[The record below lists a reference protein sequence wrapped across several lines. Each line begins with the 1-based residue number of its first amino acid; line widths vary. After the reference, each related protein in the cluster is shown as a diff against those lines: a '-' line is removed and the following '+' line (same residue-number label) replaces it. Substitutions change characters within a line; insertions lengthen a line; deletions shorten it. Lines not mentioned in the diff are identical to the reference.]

1 MRDQNRNP
9 GGRQS
14 KVAYLLWK
22 WAGISRDDIAEVLE
36 VHPTEISRWFSG
48 ARQANAAALVETV
61 LWLRGHNPDL
71 INDTDTAELAANELA
86 DLQLAFQALRLCEAA
101 YVERTPG
108 AVSRW

>member
-48 ARQANAAALVETV
+48 ARPANAAALVDTV
-61 LWLRGHNPDL
+61 LWLRGHNPDV
-71 INDTDTAELAANELA
+71 IHETDTDELAPAELA
-86 DLQLAFQALRLCEAA
+86 DLRLAFQALRLCEAA

>member
-71 INDTDTAELAANELA
+71 INETDTAELAAGELA

>member
-48 ARQANAAALVETV
+48 ARQATAAALVETV
-61 LWLRGHNPDL
+61 LWLRGQNPDL
-71 INDTDTAELAANELA
+71 INEPDTAERAAAELA

>member
-71 INDTDTAELAANELA
+71 INESDTAELAAGELA
-86 DLQLAFQALRLCEAA
+86 D
-101 YVERTPG
+101 
-108 AVSRW
+108 